1 MHPGKSALHVAA
13 AHGAAEC
20 AAALLRGGADAA
32 AAAAGG
38 LQPLHLAAASDHLA
52 VVDTLLAGGAPCD
65 ALGGAELAPLH
76 LAAGSG
82 ALRALSRL
90 LQAGHPQLQS
100 HALAAATL
108 CPQSLQPHVS
118 RLQPYFF
125 NPGGCAPRAPRRHF
139 GAYRAPPGVSSRPHS
154 GRAAAAQRGRR
165 RARCRRAR
173 LDPSP
178 LGVQGA
184 AVRRKCA
191 TDLVMPQLTIPAWW
205 AALPPG
211 SWLPYA
217 LRTSSGAAQGPMAG
231 CGAAVRPGQSRQLC
245 SCHTPRQAQRS
256 AADAAD
262 AVAALLGARADP
274 TARTRA
280 GSTPL
285 HLACEAGAAACA
297 AALLTAGAEA
307 GVANSDGVTPLHAA
321 AAAGSEACL
330 ASLLGAGA
338 PPGLQPH
345 ASGLQP
351 RARRL
356 QPPCIRPAAS
366 CAQAASPRV
375 P

>member
-1 MHPGKSALHVAA
+1 
-13 AHGAAEC
+13 
-20 AAALLRGGADAA
+20 
-32 AAAAGG
+32 
-38 LQPLHLAAASDHLA
+38 
-52 VVDTLLAGGAPCD
+52 
-65 ALGGAELAPLH
+65 
-76 LAAGSG
+76 
-82 ALRALSRL
+82 
-90 LQAGHPQLQS
+90 
-100 HALAAATL
+100 
-108 CPQSLQPHVS
+108 
-118 RLQPYFF
+118 
-125 NPGGCAPRAPRRHF
+125 
-139 GAYRAPPGVSSRPHS
+139 
-154 GRAAAAQRGRR
+154 
-165 RARCRRAR
+165 
-173 LDPSP
+173 
-178 LGVQGA
+178 
-184 AVRRKCA
+184 
-191 TDLVMPQLTIPAWW
+191 MPQLTIPAWW
-205 AALPPG
+205 VALPPG
-211 SWLPYA
+211 SWLPCA

-345 ASGLQP
+345 ASGLHLYICRRARCGVASSTAAATSCARATEQHLPPLHPCLCLTPTPTPTASPMPHRAHAPCPMPRTLTLTLTPPLPGAAEQHLLPRRRTPPRAQAAVTQRLGLQPPAHTVGLQP
-351 RARRL
+351 RAQARGCSLWHLRLQDGGRDRRL
-356 QPPCIRPAAS
+356 RQVAAQLPAWPVGRRD
-366 CAQAASPRV
+366 AA
-375 P
+375 